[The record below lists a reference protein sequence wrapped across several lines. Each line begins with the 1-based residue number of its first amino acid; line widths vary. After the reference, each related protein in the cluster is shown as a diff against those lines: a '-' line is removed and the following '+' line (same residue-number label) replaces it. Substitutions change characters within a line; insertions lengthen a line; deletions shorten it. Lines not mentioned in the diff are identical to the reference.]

1 LNYFDLFDLPVSF
14 SIDKNKLRKK
24 YYALNRENHP
34 DNFTLVDQEEQMS
47 ALDKSSIIN
56 EAFKTLKDD
65 MLRIKYT
72 LELTGIKFEEGN
84 ESVPQI
90 FLMEM
95 MDINENIFD
104 FKMNPSDEAK
114 TSIVSQ
120 INLLENRILENVTE
134 FINNFDFNNLNNKQ
148 LELIKDYYLKRKYLN
163 RIENNFD
170 N

>member
-1 LNYFDLFDLPVSF
+1 MNYFDLFELPVNF
-14 SIDKNKLRKK
+14 TIDKEKLRKK

-34 DNFTLVDQEEQMS
+34 DNFTLDNQDEQIS
-47 ALDKSSIIN
+47 ALEKSSFIN
-56 EAFKTLKDD
+56 EGFKTLKDE
-65 MLRIKYT
+65 MKRIKYT
-72 LELTGIKFEEGN
+72 LELNGIKFEEGN
-84 ESVPQI
+84 ESVPQM

-95 MDINENIFD
+95 MDINEFIFD

-114 TSIVSQ
+114 NNIVSQ
-120 INLLENRILENVTE
+120 IKSLKKRIFENVNE
-134 FINNFDFNNLNNKQ
+134 FINNFDFINPDKKQ